1 MSPVPSF
8 STRRWERKSSS
19 RARSCTFMTLVERH
33 FVLADLCRW
42 WGEDEIAI
50 KDGIGGREIWEGEGM
65 GDKEKG
71 ERGDRDHS

>member
-1 MSPVPSF
+1 
-8 STRRWERKSSS
+8 
-19 RARSCTFMTLVERH
+19 MTLVERH